1 MADYPWYKS
10 YPAGIPHEIN
20 PDAYPNIPAILDE
33 AAQKFPD
40 RTGYANMGA
49 GLTYREAA
57 ALSRDFA
64 AYLQTLPDMKPG
76 DRVAVMMPNLL
87 QYIVAV
93 FGILRAGLIV
103 VNVNPLYTPREVAHT
118 LKDSGAKA
126 IVIIENFAK
135 TLEQALPGTSCRH
148 VVTTGVGDLFP
159 FPKRQIVN
167 FVVRRV
173 KKLVPAYSLPG
184 AVPMRDALARGR
196 AAGFKP
202 VDVKNEDIAFLQYTG
217 GTTGVAKG
225 AELTHRNVI
234 ANIEQIGAW
243 ISSTFKD
250 GEEVVL
256 TALPLYHIFSLTA
269 TLVFTSWSATMVLIT
284 NPRDIDGLAK
294 ECVKWDFSVI
304 IGVNTLFA
312 ALLRSPRFCSHHFS
326 RLKMTCGGGSQVQR
340 VVAEAWKKQT
350 GSNILEAYGL
360 TECSP
365 AVCGNI
371 PNAPWDGS
379 VGAPIPSTAV
389 SIRGDGFRDL
399 GVCPEGA
406 DPEPY
411 TGEICV
417 KGPQVMRGYWMKP
430 EETANVLRD
439 GWLRTGDVGHMDHRG
454 VITITDRKKDMILVS
469 GFNVYPN
476 EVENV
481 IAGMPGV
488 LEVGVVGVPSAK
500 SGETVKAVI
509 VRKDPSLTVE
519 DVKKYC
525 RTQLTGY
532 KMPHVIVFAKEL
544 PKTAVGKILRRELKE
559 IETED

>member
-1 MADYPWYKS
+1 MADYPWYSS
-10 YPAGIPHEIN
+10 YPAGIAHDID

-33 AAQKFPD
+33 AARRFPG
-40 RTGYANMGA
+40 RTGYSNMGT
-49 GLTYREAA
+49 GLTYQEAA
-57 ALSRDFA
+57 ELSKDLA
-64 AYLQTLPDMKPG
+64 AYLQRLPDMKPG
-76 DRVAVMMPNLL
+76 DRIAIMMPNLL
-87 QYIVAV
+87 QYVISVFAV
-93 FGILRAGLIV
+93 LRAGFIV
-103 VNVNPLYTPREVAHT
+103 VNVNPLYTAREVEHT

-126 IVIIENFAK
+126 IIIIENFAK
-135 TLEQALPGTSCRH
+135 TLERAIPGTACRH
-148 VVTTGVGDLFP
+148 IVTTAVGDLLP
-159 FPKRQIVN
+159 FPKRQLVN
-167 FVVRRV
+167 FIVRRV
-173 KKLVPAYSLPG
+173 KKLVPSYSLQN
-184 AVPMRDALARGR
+184 AVSLREAISQGR
-196 AAGFKP
+196 AAGFQP
-202 VDVKNEDIAFLQYTG
+202 VNVKREDIAFLQYTG
-217 GTTGVAKG
+217 GTTGIAKG

-243 ISSTFKD
+243 ISSTFKQ

-269 TLVFTSWSATMVLIT
+269 TLVFTSWAATMVLIT
-284 NPRDIDGLAK
+284 DPRDIDGLAK
-294 ECVKWDFSVI
+294 ECIKWDFSVI

-312 ALLRSPRFCSHHFS
+312 ALLRNARFCSHRFT

-340 VVAEAWKKQT
+340 IVADAWKKQT

-379 VGAPIPSTAV
+379 VGTPIPSTIV

-399 GVCPEGA
+399 GFCPEGG
-406 DPEPY
+406 DPELY

-417 KGPQVMRGYWMKP
+417 KGPQVMRGYWNKP
-430 EETANVLRD
+430 EETANVLRE
-439 GWLRTGDVGHMDHRG
+439 GWLRTGDVGHMDARG

-476 EVENV
+476 EIENV
-481 IAGMPGV
+481 IASMPGV

-500 SGETVKAVI
+500 SGERVKAVI
-509 VRKDPSLTVE
+509 VKKDPALTVE
-519 DVKKYC
+519 DVKAYC

-532 KMPHVIVFAKEL
+532 KMPHEIVFADSL
-544 PKTAVGKILRRELKE
+544 PKTAVGKILRRELKD
-559 IETED
+559 IR